1 MGKSVFTIIFLI
13 VALAIATR
21 IQTFV
26 ENNRPEDMPVTPII
40 DESQT
45 IDLVNPVIYVANPDV
60 GLETATSTMSTSTQ
74 Q

>member
-13 VALAIATR
+13 VALAIATK

-26 ENNRPEDMPVTPII
+26 ENNRPDDMPVTPII

-45 IDLVNPVIYVANPDV
+45 IDLVNPVIYEASSSNPV
-60 GLETATSTMSTSTQ
+60 STSTALSTSTAQ
-74 Q
+74 

>member
-13 VALAIATR
+13 VALAIVTK

-26 ENNRPEDMPVTPII
+26 KNNRPEDMPVTPII

-45 IDLVNPVIYVANPDV
+45 IDLVNPVIYVADPDSDF
-60 GLETATSTMSTSTQ
+60 ESATSTMSTSTSQ
-74 Q
+74 